1 MLHRQIVYVLFL
13 GIGRNNRGETKTR
26 RVLAEESKKKKRS
39 FTLDRSL
46 EKKDSGW
53 FFRRPI
59 MRSKRL
65 REGGG
70 AGGDIA
76 PVKKRDNWISARNR
90 WSTIFNEIKKTS
102 MYERI
107 LNLILILINLLDKF
121 VQDQYR

>member
-1 MLHRQIVYVLFL
+1 
-13 GIGRNNRGETKTR
+13 
-26 RVLAEESKKKKRS
+26 
-39 FTLDRSL
+39 
-46 EKKDSGW
+46 
-53 FFRRPI
+53 

-65 REGGG
+65 EGEGG